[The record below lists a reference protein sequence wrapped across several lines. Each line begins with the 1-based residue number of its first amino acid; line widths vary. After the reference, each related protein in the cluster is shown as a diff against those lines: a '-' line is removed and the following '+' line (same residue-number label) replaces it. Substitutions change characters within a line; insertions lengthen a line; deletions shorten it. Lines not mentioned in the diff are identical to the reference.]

1 MHNVGETMQLMIQ
14 YYYCSKNLLLAC
26 FFLVPWLMEL
36 TFFLLDP
43 LMKLL

>member
-1 MHNVGETMQLMIQ
+1 MHNVGKTMQLMIQ

-26 FFLVPWLMEL
+26 IFLVPWLMGL
-36 TFFLLDP
+36 IFFLLDP